1 MNAVLTMSR
10 DVPVLSERDRLART
24 ATPSRTL
31 FVGETATEL
40 LRTIAGVLDIRSV
53 FPRISEIVQQVVP
66 HDALGLRFA
75 DRAGRAT
82 REARSTVESPAQEW
96 CATAEEKEYTIA
108 SGWRRAIRP

>member
-53 FPRISEIVQQVVP
+53 FPRISEIARGTLDRRIAGTRVV
-66 HDALGLRFA
+66 HDRRAERVHDRERFA
-75 DRAGRAT
+75 T
-82 REARSTVESPAQEW
+82 RTPGTCRF
-96 CATAEEKEYTIA
+96 
-108 SGWRRAIRP
+108 